1 MKEWLTAKELAAEK
15 LPDVPAT
22 IKGIL
27 NLAEREGWNTDPYRA
42 RRRSGRGGG
51 MEYNIGLL
59 PTLAQV
65 HYRQRAMAS
74 IGSASAPE
82 LQPAAALS
90 GRAALERDARLAIL
104 QAYKTFARGQR
115 LNQQGCEQLFL
126 AKYQAGTF
134 AIEKWVTDLIPSF
147 SRRTLARWRAEAD
160 ANPDGLAHDPG
171 AARRGTGMLDTANE
185 GAVRRFMLAL
195 IAERPHMSAK
205 HVRRDCEREFGETL
219 AVRRGGGVIET
230 VPLPPLRTFQAALK
244 DLKAAEKVMLTQI
257 TNPDKYRS
265 TMKLSGT
272 NSLRHIDQPNMLWQI
287 DASPVDALCT
297 DGRHS
302 IYVCVDIATRRPKFY
317 MSRTPRASAVGL
329 LMRKAILAWGV
340 PSQVKTDNGSDFA
353 ARSTQRLL
361 ASLGIEAIFSDPF
374 SPEQKGH
381 VERLIGTFQRDA
393 ASLLPGF
400 IGHNV
405 TDRKAI
411 EGRRSFA
418 QRLGTDDK
426 DAFCVQCTATE
437 MQDFFDKWAELDY
450 EQTPHEGI
458 GRRTPASMA
467 EAALHTIRRVDVRA
481 LDLLLAPMP
490 KGDGTRVIT
499 KKGIRVD
506 GLPYHNGAIRVGTRV
521 FVRHDPLDLGRVYLF
536 DTEEGGFL
544 GVATNAAL
552 SGRDPAEFMKAAQ
565 AVQAAD
571 VAESKRQIDD
581 YRKKLRKGPASHLRA
596 LEMMEKKRAE
606 REQAAS
612 NVALFPRPEV
622 EHTTPQIT
630 AALDAA
636 THCER
641 APVVELSERAAERH
655 AQNLAAAES
664 PAGNVTPIRQVM
676 ETPDM
681 RFLRALDLER
691 RVEAGE
697 QVPADDLV
705 WLGGY
710 RTLTEYRVRRRR
722 YDEVGP
728 EGMSL

>member
-22 IKGIL
+22 IKGVL

-74 IGSASAPE
+74 IGSAPQPE
-82 LQPAAALS
+82 LRPTAALS

-171 AARRGTGMLDTANE
+171 AARKGTGMLDTANE
-185 GAVRRFMLAL
+185 GAVRRFVLAL
-195 IAERPHMSAK
+195 VAHQPHLSA
-205 HVRRDCEREFGETL
+205 RQIRNDCRAEFGETV
-219 AVRRGGGVIET
+219 AVRRGGGVVET

-244 DLKAAEKVMLTQI
+244 EWKEAEKVPLTRI

-265 TMKLSGT
+265 TMRLSGT
-272 NSLRHIDQPNMLWQI
+272 NSLAHIDQPNMLWQI

-302 IYVCVDIATRRPKFY
+302 IYVCVDIASRRAIFY
-317 MSRTPRASAVGL
+317 MSRTPRAEAVGL

-340 PSQVKTDNGSDFA
+340 PAQVKTDNGSDFA
-353 ARSTQRLL
+353 AKATQRLL
-361 ASLGIEAIFSDPF
+361 ASLGIEAIASDPF

-393 ASLLPGF
+393 VPILPGF
-400 IGHNV
+400 IGHSV
-405 TDRKAI
+405 ADRKAI
-411 EGRRSFA
+411 EGRKSFA
-418 QRLGTDDK
+418 RRLGDD
-426 DAFCVQCTATE
+426 DAEIFSVQCTAAE
-437 MQDFFDKWAELDY
+437 MMEHFDLWAEHDY
-450 EQTPHEGI
+450 GQRPHEGL
-458 GRRTPASMA
+458 GRRSPAA
-467 EAALHTIRRVDVRA
+467 VAAASGHTIRRVDVRA

-521 FVRHDPLDLGRVYLF
+521 FVRFDPLDLGRVYLF
-536 DTEEGGFL
+536 DTEDGGFL
-544 GVATNAAL
+544 GEATNATMAGISPDEHIRAQRAL
-552 SGRDPAEFMKAAQ
+552 QAEDNATLDK
-565 AVQAAD
+565 
-571 VAESKRQIDD
+571 QIDAE
-581 YRKKLRKGPASHLRA
+581 RKKLRKSPGRHVRYRQVV
-596 LEMMEKKRAE
+596 ERDRAE
-606 REQAAS
+606 RERAAAD
-612 NVALFPRPEV
+612 VLPFPRPEV
-622 EHTTPQIT
+622 EHTTPQIA

-636 THCER
+636 TRRER
-641 APVVELSERAAERH
+641 VPAAELSDRAAEMH
-655 AQNLAAAES
+655 AGMLAGAAP
-664 PAGNVTPIRQVM
+664 PALPDNVTRLRNH
-676 ETPDM
+676 ETKEM
-681 RFLRALDLER
+681 RFRRALDF
-691 RVEAGE
+691 EARIAAGDALTTDE
-697 QVPADDLV
+697 AL

-710 RTLTEYRVRRRR
+710 QAGSEYRGLSKV
-722 YDEVGP
+722 YAKFGEQ
-728 EGMSL
+728 MSF